1 MLKTQLIFFV
11 IAYAAAIMLVFL
23 AARQKLRM
31 GSFIEE
37 NKTAF
42 SFMILLLPFI
52 LFGPGLFRALQLP
65 EGNLWMQ
72 ILVFI
77 VAALAINILAYRLIR

>member
-1 MLKTQLIFFV
+1 M
-11 IAYAAAIMLVFL
+11 AYAAAIALVFL

-42 SFMILLLPFI
+42 SFLVLLLPFI
-52 LFGPGLFRALQLP
+52 LFGPALFRGLQLP
-65 EGNLWMQ
+65 EGNTWVQVLAF
-72 ILVFI
+72 V
-77 VAALAINILAYRLIR
+77 VAALLINVLAYRLIR